1 MKQQALA
8 IHPSV
13 RDEDLMLQLQS
24 GNELAFDCIVKRYQT
39 RLYNF
44 LFRYTRNHEDTEDL
58 VQETF
63 LRVYR
68 SRNAY
73 EPIAKFSTWLFTIA
87 NNLMRTQ
94 YKKSSRMQAWSI
106 DDTDSD
112 NHIHIQLP
120 SDGFTPDESTHSEM
134 TLALIQRAFK
144 SMPVEYSELLNLREL
159 KELSYEEIA
168 TAVDLPMGTVKSR
181 INRGRIKLQEIFS
194 KMNDDALI
202 YAA

>member
-1 MKQQALA
+1 MKQSALKVQTT
-8 IHPSV
+8 V
-13 RDEDLMLQLQS
+13 RDEELMLQLQA
-24 GNELAFDCIVKRYQT
+24 GREQAFDLIVRRYQT

-73 EPIAKFSTWLFTIA
+73 EPIARFSTWLFTIA
-87 NNLMRTQ
+87 SNLMRTQ
-94 YKKSSRMQAWSI
+94 YKKKSRMQAWSI
-106 DDTDSD
+106 DDDDSE
-112 NHIHIQLP
+112 NSWNIQLP
-120 SDGFTPDESTHSEM
+120 SDASTPDETTHSEM
-134 TLALIQRAFK
+134 TLSLIKKAFDT
-144 SMPVEYSELLNLREL
+144 MPPEYSELLRMREL

-168 TAVDLPMGTVKSR
+168 MAVDLPMGTVKSR

-194 KMNDDALI
+194 KMNDEALI